1 MSSTGISA
9 YFNKPAGLAKI
20 HLNFDYDNIF
30 YNKGSI
36 VGH

>member
-1 MSSTGISA
+1 MGSTGISA

-20 HLNFDYDNIF
+20 YLNFDYDKIF
-30 YNKGSI
+30 FNKGGI